1 MQFIT
6 GTNANQTIFIT
17 LDDHVEAGN
26 PVRLMDACR
35 ILCAL
40 VSCLLTQPRFEDTC
54 GAKLSFIPRFCTAKP
69 CIGVTNFKWAV
80 WRCIFVMKLIFTTK
94 SKKHE
99 TIKQAYF
106 KQSNHRHTQQAKNAV
121 HTRR

>member
-1 MQFIT
+1 LIWEVEALGRLIT
-6 GTNANQTIFIT
+6 GPFLCGSTCSAGCHFFAGQLALLLFI
-17 LDDHVEAGN
+17 A
-26 PVRLMDACR
+26 
-35 ILCAL
+35 
-40 VSCLLTQPRFEDTC
+40 
-54 GAKLSFIPRFCTAKP
+54 RFCTANS
-69 CIGVTNFKWAV
+69 CIGVTDFLCAA
-80 WRCIFVMKLIFTTK
+80 WRYIFVMKLIFTTK